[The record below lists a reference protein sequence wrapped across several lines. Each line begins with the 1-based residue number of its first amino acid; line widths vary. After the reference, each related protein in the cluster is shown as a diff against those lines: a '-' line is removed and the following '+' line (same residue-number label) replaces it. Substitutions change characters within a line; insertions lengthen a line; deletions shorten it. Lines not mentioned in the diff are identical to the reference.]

1 MAKLTTKNP
10 RELPPVEVC
19 FHFVASR
26 FCGTIIW
33 YLMKHKT
40 LRYSELKRCLPYVN
54 PKTLSSKLHE
64 MEEEGI
70 ISRHKHGGIPPKV
83 NYALTELGESLWPVV
98 RSAHEWGLCY
108 VRGLAEEDAPYTEDA
123 REIYNLE
130 DG

>member
-40 LRYSELKRCLPYVN
+40 LRYSELKRYLPYVN

-83 NYALTELGESLWPVV
+83 TYALTELGESLWPVV